1 MIFFLVS
8 ILFDQRLFLFRF
20 FFRRFFSLLFSFFR
34 FLLCFFPGFL
44 FGFCFGLSSPVQP
57 VMAIAQ
63 STINT
68 AISTAV
74 IFVSFRFVFMA
85 NSLSGSLS
93 VPADPLNTVR
103 FFIKRKSYSASASLR
118 NNSLTAYHSLIVTTV
133 PTFTNFLISSMSL
146 FRTRIL
152 PAEEA
157 LPRPSGL
164 FVPEIPIPFHSPL
177 LSSRVSR
184 VMNQGP

>member
-1 MIFFLVS
+1 MQPFFLKCY
-8 ILFDQRLFLFRF
+8 
-20 FFRRFFSLLFSFFR
+20 FS
-34 FLLCFFPGFL
+34 
-44 FGFCFGLSSPVQP
+44 FGLSSPSQP